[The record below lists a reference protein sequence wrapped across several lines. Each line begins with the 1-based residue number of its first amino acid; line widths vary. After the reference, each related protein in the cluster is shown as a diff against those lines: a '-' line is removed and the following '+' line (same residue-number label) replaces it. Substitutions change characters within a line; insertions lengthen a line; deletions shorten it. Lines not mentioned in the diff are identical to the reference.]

1 MEIYNQNE
9 SKIKKLKELI
19 GDRKKIKLI
28 GKGPTAKYC
37 KNNEEYYTIGVKQG
51 IIFSENQD
59 ILFLTDFEGIFG
71 LENIYDKIKFV
82 ICPYYPNICCSK
94 NDSKDFKFIIS
105 YLKNFGFTGEYIL
118 IKIYNNDKNQNN
130 TKLKEKYSYQ
140 SQNSTTEIIV
150 QFMSSLFNIN
160 HYEFYG
166 INKGKGYHK
175 DIKNLDFSISKT
187 DCLSDIFINHY
198 NKIFKNNLNEKEA
211 IIRDKKVDLYS
222 KRRVKYKFRPQIEKF
237 SKKYNFTYNYN

>member
-9 SKIKKLKELI
+9 SKIKKFKELI

-28 GKGPTAKYC
+28 GKGPTARYC
-37 KNNEEYYTIGVKQG
+37 KNDKEYYTIGVKQG

-82 ICPYYPNICCSK
+82 ICPYYPNICCAENK
-94 NDSKDFKFIIS
+94 NKDFKFIIS
-105 YLKNFGFTGEYIL
+105 YLKKFGFIGEYIL
-118 IKIYNNDKNQNN
+118 IKIYKNDKNNDN
-130 TKLKEKYSYQ
+130 EKLKEKYSYQ

-160 HYEFYG
+160 HY
-166 INKGKGYHK
+166 
-175 DIKNLDFSISKT
+175 
-187 DCLSDIFINHY
+187 
-198 NKIFKNNLNEKEA
+198 
-211 IIRDKKVDLYS
+211 
-222 KRRVKYKFRPQIEKF
+222 
-237 SKKYNFTYNYN
+237 